1 MRASLHQ
8 SRHAGGEQ
16 ASISLFVSKGKRLAD
31 VLLALYAAAALLAL
45 SLPLGPWVQ
54 GFKRLLAYSLMP
66 GFERGSAALEAFSG
80 VSANW
85 SRLLKAD
92 LENRELRE
100 RLDGAALQEEEAKSV
115 LAEDAH
121 LRDLLSLR
129 ARTAWRFQTARVVE
143 RDPAAWYSSVV
154 VDKGEAA
161 GVRAGAAAFTMERG
175 RLVLAGRVVEASSET
190 ARVLLVTDDLSAV
203 AALVAPGGWQ
213 GLVEGQGPRDLRMN
227 FLPAEALPRVG
238 DEVLT
243 SPVSPTFP
251 PNVLIGTVSRVLD
264 SDPHLPYRPL
274 EVRPAAHPAKLHT
287 LLIKE
292 SKDAK

>member
-1 MRASLHQ
+1 MY
-8 SRHAGGEQ
+8 
-16 ASISLFVSKGKRLAD
+16 KGRRLAD
-31 VLLALYAAAALLAL
+31 ILLAAYAAAALLVL
-45 SLPLGPWVQ
+45 SLPVGPWVQ
-54 GFKRLLAYSLMP
+54 AFRRLLAYSLMP
-66 GFERGSAALEAFSG
+66 GFERGAAALEAVSG
-80 VSANW
+80 VSDTWA
-85 SRLLKAD
+85 RLLKAD
-92 LENRELRE
+92 LENQELKQK
-100 RLDGAALQEEEAKSV
+100 LDDAELKEEEAKSV

-121 LRDLLSLR
+121 LREVLDLKSHLP
-129 ARTAWRFQTARVVE
+129 WRFKTARVIE
-143 RDPAAWYSSVV
+143 RDPAAWYSSLY
-154 VDKGEAA
+154 VDKGEGD
-161 GVRAGAAAFTMERG
+161 GVRPGAAAFTLENG
-175 RLVLAGRVVEASSET
+175 RLTLAGRVVEASSES

-251 PNVLIGTVSRVLD
+251 PNVLIGTVSRVLE

-274 EVRPAAHPAKLHT
+274 DVRPAAHPAKLKL

-292 SKDAK
+292 IKE